1 MAGAP
6 IIRRSALHAFHLS
19 AGASMAEDQGWQ
31 CPDSYGSVEAEVQA
45 VRERV
50 GVSDISPLSKLDIQ
64 GNNAFASLGQW
75 FSLGLSLETPPS
87 GTVVRIP
94 PKSSILTQRRAGCCV
109 PWPRITP
116 GSSPRP
122 ERPVQSNPTLSR

>member
-19 AGASMAEDQGWQ
+19 AGASMAEDQG
-31 CPDSYGSVEAEVQA
+31 CSYGSVEAEVQA

-64 GNNAFASLGQW
+64 GNNTFASLGQW
-75 FSLGLSLETPPS
+75 F
-87 GTVVRIP
+87 
-94 PKSSILTQRRAGCCV
+94 LTWAL
-109 PWPRITP
+109 T
-116 GSSPRP
+116 
-122 ERPVQSNPTLSR
+122 